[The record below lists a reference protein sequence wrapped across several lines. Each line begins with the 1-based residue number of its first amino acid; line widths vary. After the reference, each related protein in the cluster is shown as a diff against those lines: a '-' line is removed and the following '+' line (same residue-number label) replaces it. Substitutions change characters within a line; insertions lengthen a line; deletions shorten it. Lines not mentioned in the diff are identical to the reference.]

1 MGCEAGRCNKTS
13 TPLGIF
19 IVKLANQG
27 SFSPWGKTNPAG
39 HEPSISM
46 SCGNIKKIPAL
57 FIIKLWTKQLI
68 KKQPSSIITIWI
80 GIYDITYI
88 SVILWPFLI
97 ISTILHHYTVT
108 WNICINKHTYIS
120 LQGSFP
126 NFACN
131 KFKWIN

>member
-39 HEPSISM
+39 HKPSISM

-57 FIIKLWTKQLI
+57 FIIKLWT
-68 KKQPSSIITIWI
+68 
-80 GIYDITYI
+80 
-88 SVILWPFLI
+88 
-97 ISTILHHYTVT
+97 
-108 WNICINKHTYIS
+108 INKKTTKFNNNNMNRNIWHNIYFCHSVTVSHNFNNLTPLHSDMKYLHKQTYLHFSSGII
-120 LQGSFP
+120 P
-126 NFACN
+126 
-131 KFKWIN
+131 KFCF